1 MKFLNRWSA
10 KRLHGCYVAV
20 AVALTAC
27 GTSFVYRTLLGPEV
41 LHHITEAR
49 EELYWMPEQ
58 LELAMERLEGE
69 SARYSLGESSKEAL
83 HQRFDTVKS
92 KLNVM
97 NSRSEAAQTLLV
109 LPQYRDMMTEV
120 SDFVHASEVHIFA
133 PTPEDM
139 RALREG
145 IKELRPDLIAM
156 TAKAH
161 EYEEDQRDQRN
172 RELTA
177 NRRVLLGALLAGWTA
192 LLVSGWLLLSRLHR
206 QALTLARNYDQLQ
219 REREAR
225 EAILKTE
232 EARNTFLGKVSH
244 EINSPLQS
252 ILTNVQLMER
262 RTGNDDSLKRI
273 VSRLQISVSH
283 LRMQVNDLLDVSEV
297 KSGVMKLHIVP
308 TDITKI
314 VRDTVMAHQ
323 TSAENKGL
331 NLTFQADG
339 LGYAHVDGRR
349 LGQILTNLV
358 SNGVRYTER
367 GSIRV
372 EVNRFDVPSGP
383 LRLKFV
389 VRDTGQGFASD
400 VLNNLYQPFM
410 QAVKHRGGTGLGLA
424 IVKGLVDAMNG
435 EIALDTARGAGS
447 TFTVTL
453 PATPATREEYE
464 AYAASARPSDV
475 LSELTL
481 PEEDAN
487 ALSRARPYI
496 LLVEDDADILETVGE
511 FLEEKGFRVQ
521 TANSRNDALHLL
533 HARVYSAILLDMELG
548 DGSGLDVAQA
558 AKKTINLHTPLI
570 CCTAYPDLLKAAG
583 TEIFDARLSKPV
595 DAARIVGVIDQVRA

>member
-1 MKFLNRWSA
+1 MKFLTRWSA
-10 KRLHGCYVAV
+10 KRLHGCYIAV

-27 GTSFVYRTLLGPEV
+27 GTSLVYRTLLGPEE

-58 LELAMERLEGE
+58 LELAMERLDGE
-69 SARYSLGESSKEAL
+69 SARYSLGEASQEGL

-120 SDFVHASEVHIFA
+120 SDFVHAAEVHILA
-133 PTPEDM
+133 PTLENM

-145 IKELRPDLIAM
+145 IKELRPELVAM

-161 EYEEDQRDQRN
+161 EYEEIQRDQRN
-172 RELTA
+172 RELTT
-177 NRRVLLGALLAGWTA
+177 NRRFLLGALLAGWTA

-206 QALTLARNYDQLQ
+206 QALTLAQNYDQLQ

-225 EAILKTE
+225 EAILKAE
-232 EARNTFLGKVSH
+232 EARNTFLGRVSH

-262 RTGNDDSLKRI
+262 RIGNDESLKRI
-273 VSRLQISVSH
+273 VTRLQISVSH
-283 LRMQVNDLLDVSEV
+283 LRMQVTDLLDVSEV
-297 KSGVMKLHIVP
+297 KSGVMKLQPVP
-308 TDITKI
+308 TDIARV
-314 VRDTVMAHQ
+314 VRDAVAAHQ

-331 NLTFQADG
+331 NLTYFADG
-339 LGYAHVDGRR
+339 LGYVHVDGRR
-349 LGQILTNLV
+349 LGQILGNLV

-367 GSIRV
+367 GSVRV
-372 EVNRFDVPSGP
+372 EATRFDVPSGP
-383 LRLKFV
+383 ARLQFV
-389 VRDTGQGFASD
+389 IRDTGAGFASE
-400 VLNNLYQPFM
+400 VLNNLYQPFT

-424 IVKGLVDAMNG
+424 IVKGLVDNMSG
-435 EIALDTARGAGS
+435 KITLDTAQGVGT
-447 TFTVTL
+447 TFTVSL
-453 PATPATREEYE
+453 PVMPATREEYE
-464 AYAASARPSDV
+464 AYTAREHAGDVPADLPQADEETSD
-475 LSELTL
+475 LA
-481 PEEDAN
+481 P
-487 ALSRARPYI
+487 ARPYI

-521 TANSRNDALHLL
+521 TANSRNEALHLL
-533 HARVYSAILLDMELG
+533 HARTYSAILLDMELG

-558 AKKTINLHTPLI
+558 AKKTINQHTPLI
-570 CCTAYPDLLKAAG
+570 CCTAFPDLLKAEG

-595 DAARIVGVIDQVRA
+595 DAARIVDVLNQVRA